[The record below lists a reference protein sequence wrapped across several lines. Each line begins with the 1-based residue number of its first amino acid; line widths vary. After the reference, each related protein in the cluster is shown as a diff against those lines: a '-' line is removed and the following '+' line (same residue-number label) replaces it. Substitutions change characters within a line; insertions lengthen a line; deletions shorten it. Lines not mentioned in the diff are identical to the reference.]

1 MRDAA
6 TLICIVFMLYLFLM
20 DRKKSDRLSSALW
33 IPLIWMFLAGSR
45 YVSAWLDIGKPV
57 QWVSA
62 DQISAV
68 YNEGS
73 PVDAAVFF
81 LLMAA
86 GAFVLFRRKI
96 DWSSWLTENKW
107 IWLYFIYCGVSIM
120 WSDDPFVGFKR
131 FVKELGNP
139 IMALVLLTEE
149 RPYEAVGAILR
160 RLAFVL
166 LPLSVLFIRYY
177 GDLGRSWHYDGSPM
191 YTGIGTDKNA
201 LGAMCLLAGIYFCW
215 NFLLNRKGDFRWR
228 ARGNITDLVLIGMVV
243 YLIHMANSSTSL
255 ACLVAAVSLFFVGR
269 MKSMA
274 ERPNRIIVLLVIV
287 VSMFFVLDATI
298 DLHDTIFQMLGR
310 DATLTNRR
318 AVWEVVA
325 RAAVDPFIG
334 AGFMSF
340 WVGERM
346 ESIWRQ
352 IGIAGVNQ
360 AHNGYLEQYLNL
372 GYIGVGFIGALMLSG
387 LVKVRRHLSVDY
399 PSAMLRLCFIV
410 DSALYNYTEASFYG
424 VNNVW
429 LLLILGVMEIPD
441 QKISVHER

>member
-1 MRDAA
+1 
-6 TLICIVFMLYLFLM
+6 
-20 DRKKSDRLSSALW
+20 
-33 IPLIWMFLAGSR
+33 
-45 YVSAWLDIGKPV
+45 
-57 QWVSA
+57 
-62 DQISAV
+62 
-68 YNEGS
+68 
-73 PVDAAVFF
+73 
-81 LLMAA
+81 
-86 GAFVLFRRKI
+86 
-96 DWSSWLTENKW
+96 
-107 IWLYFIYCGVSIM
+107 M